1 MSSPIGKNPNNAS
14 AIIPYYKKKILL
26 QKRSN
31 NPKIYY
37 PGFWGCFGGALNK
50 NEKYEMAIIR
60 EFKEET
66 NIKLKKSNFKY
77 LMNVDFTIPIKNI
90 IIRRRFYVYKIIS
103 IQKFKKEF
111 LLGEGDD
118 YSFFNINSFN
128 NLNKVVPYDKLAID
142 NFFHILK

>member
-1 MSSPIGKNPNNAS
+1 
-14 AIIPYYKKKILL
+14 
-26 QKRSN
+26 
-31 NPKIYY
+31 
-37 PGFWGCFGGALNK
+37 
-50 NEKYEMAIIR
+50 MAIIR

-111 LLGEGDD
+111 LLGER
-118 YSFFNINSFN
+118 
-128 NLNKVVPYDKLAID
+128 
-142 NFFHILK
+142 

>member
-14 AIIPYYKKKILL
+14 AIIPYYKKKVLL

-90 IIRRRFYVYKIIS
+90 IIRI
-103 IQKFKKEF
+103 
-111 LLGEGDD
+111 LLILPIDD
-118 YSFFNINSFN
+118 G
-128 NLNKVVPYDKLAID
+128 P
-142 NFFHILK
+142 